1 MIYYVPPAVKL
12 AELSG
17 RGPDNHLVEY
27 VKSLTAKIVVVNLAK
42 AGGMVQSYIRKALHV
57 GALKNLRS
65 SHVHF

>member
-1 MIYYVPPAVKL
+1 MPPAVKL

-17 RGPDNHLVEY
+17 RGPDSHLVEY